1 MDGFMEFIREDG
13 NRGMKTRVRL
23 TIIDTKEI
31 VFRNFKRISK
41 KEQQLECNK
50 LL

>member
-1 MDGFMEFIREDG
+1 MDGFMEFIG

-31 VFRNFKRISK
+31 VFRNFKGISK
-41 KEQQLECNK
+41 KEQQLGRNK